1 MFGWLKRSRRSEES
15 SSPKDSYGVMSTV
28 PEPSWELPEDPMN
41 ISFVLLK
48 GTPTEDAI
56 RQLII
61 AAGMTLDEDV
71 DDDEETSEDEDTP
84 LTFFASGNGWTYV
97 VSLFPSL
104 IPDKEAEGLAHPF
117 FCDSDEIEGYDAHL
131 IVASMYGISKRP
143 TPTSTAEAVEAITE
157 HSTFVAHLLGLPE
170 AVGVYSGRTCTT
182 FDAGS
187 YRSAVLDDPFP
198 PVFISPL
205 WVNSDGKKMYFYTF
219 GMQDIG
225 YPEVQ
230 VIKSLWDDMDPEH
243 LYAYLMDVLAYI
255 INGNPIRA
263 GETLG
268 RTAEEK
274 FTTSWQPWIVEKDVT
289 ALQIDLNL

>member
-1 MFGWLKRSRRSEES
+1 MFGWLKRTLGSEKS

-28 PEPSWELPEDPMN
+28 SEPSLELPEDPMN
-41 ISFVLLK
+41 LSFVLLK

-56 RQLII
+56 RQLI
-61 AAGMTLDEDV
+61 ATAGLTLDENP
-71 DDDEETSEDEDTP
+71 DEETGEDDDTP
-84 LTFFASGNGWTYV
+84 LTFFASRNGWTYMV
-97 VSLFPSL
+97 ALFPSPV
-104 IPDKEAEGLAHPF
+104 PDEEAEGLAHPF

-131 IVASMYGISKRP
+131 IVASMFGMSDRP
-143 TPTSTAEAVEAITE
+143 APASRAEAVEAITE
-157 HSTFVAHLLGLPE
+157 HSTLVAHLLGLPE
-170 AVGVYSGRTCTT
+170 AVGVYSGRTSTT

-198 PVFISPL
+198 PIFISPL
-205 WVNSDGKKMYFYTF
+205 WVNSDGEMMYFYTF

-230 VIKSLWDDMDPEH
+230 VVKSLSDDMDPQQ

-274 FTTSWQPWIVEKDVT
+274 FTTSWQPWIVDKDVT